1 MKILIDSVYVNDG
14 GGKIL
19 LDLLI
24 DRIIK
29 DKKDVDF
36 LFDNRYENKLVKSK
50 LTYFNNFLKRYY
62 FYFNNNKYDV
72 IFTFGNLPPLVK
84 GEKNITYFH
93 QPLFINDNSSFT
105 TKTKILT
112 YFKKKYIQLYSKN
125 TDIWIVQTQNVKV
138 KLKKTFKI
146 KTNILKHPF
155 YKEFQFKKIDKKNSF
170 LYPSKAYPHKNHEI
184 LINGFCD
191 YYDVNNSGELIIT
204 VENEDLKISRLI
216 STKIKLGYP
225 IKNLGFVNQEELKRE
240 YLKAKF
246 VIFPSE
252 NESFGLGLIEAVMM
266 KCKVIAPELEYVK
279 DVINPSITIKELTT
293 EGIASALTETSKENI
308 KDSALLVRNDL
319 DQILKLIYN
328 IN

>member
-24 DRIIK
+24 ERIIK
-29 DKKDVDF
+29 DKKEVDF

-50 LTYFNNFLKRYY
+50 LPFFNNFFKRYY

-72 IFTFGNLPPLVK
+72 IFTFGNLPPLVRGK
-84 GEKNITYFH
+84 KNITYFH
-93 QPLFINDNSSFT
+93 QPLFVNDNSSST
-105 TKTKILT
+105 IKTKILT
-112 YFKKKYIQLYSKN
+112 YFKKKYIQFYSKN
-125 TDIWIVQTQNVKV
+125 TDIWVVQTENIKS
-138 KLKKTFKI
+138 KLQKTFKI
-146 KTNILKHPF
+146 NASILKHPF
-155 YKEFQFKKIDKKNSF
+155 YRELQFEKLDKKNSF

-191 YYDVNNSGELIIT
+191 FYDISKNGELIIT
-204 VENEDLKISRLI
+204 VESENLKISSLI
-216 STKIKLGYP
+216 AAKKKLGYP
-225 IKNLGFVNQEELKRE
+225 IKNIGFVNQEQLRRE

-266 KCKVIAPELEYVK
+266 KCKLIAPELEYVK
-279 DVINPSITIKELTT
+279 DIVNPSITIKSLTI
-293 EGIASALTETSKENI
+293 EGITTALIEASKGNI
-308 KDSALLVRNDL
+308 KDSGLLAKNDL
-319 DQILKLIYN
+319 NQILKLIYGE
-328 IN
+328 I